1 MSYRIYVNHYQC
13 LGNNECPT
21 VLIEALKEQGL
32 KFDNKDFIFE
42 NFEIKELEPIIEA
55 LEQYIVDTNKWAL
68 NKKYK
73 PGSIADFS
81 EVFEESNKYGNGLT
95 WKIQE
100 YLDCGYLFVTI
111 NFLNAIKDDYEEY
124 YDAEDRQHRIKYK
137 IKEGHHVYMSGF

>member
-13 LGNNECPT
+13 LGNNECPA
-21 VLIEALKEQGL
+21 VLIDELKKQGCEMDVDYC
-32 KFDNKDFIFE
+32 FND
-42 NFEIKELEPIIEA
+42 FEIKDLEAIIEA
-55 LEQYIVDTNKWAL
+55 LEQYIKDTNEWAL
-68 NKKYK
+68 NKKYN

-111 NFLNAIKDDYEEY
+111 NFLNAIKEDYEEY
-124 YDAEDRQHRIKYK
+124 FDCEDRQHRIKYK